1 MATEGVE
8 IGTGYISVVPSAQG
22 FMGKLQG
29 QVAPAFANV
38 GDEGGKTMGKGIT
51 GGLGGIA
58 AGAGKLLAPI
68 GAALAAVEVGK
79 FFGDAIEGA
88 RESEKVAKTTE
99 AIIKS
104 TGGTAKVTADQVG
117 ELAGALAA
125 KTGVD
130 DEVIQSGAN
139 LLLTFKNVRNEV
151 GEGNNV
157 FDRATQAAVD
167 LSAAGFGSVEGASKM
182 LGKALNDPLKGI
194 SALGRAGVTFSED
207 QKKAIERMV
216 ETGDVLGAQKLIMQ
230 EVESQVGGVA
240 EANGLASEKMAVAWG
255 NFQEDIGAK
264 ILPLLDKFQMFM
276 VDTVLPAATQA
287 ADGIEGLFKLIFEGD
302 YTGALADIFGWEE
315 DHPLIGFVLDLRQ
328 GFLDL
333 FDPMNQAKGPMAGI
347 SDGAKGIGDALSGMW
362 AVISPILQDLL
373 DVIMTEWVKIEPTV
387 SEIFNNA
394 RASVEEAMTVI
405 QSVIK
410 IVTDAIAVIWN
421 TWGDN
426 IKRQIG
432 ITMDTIGGIFKGASD
447 IIRGVWEIL
456 SGLLTG
462 DTQKMRDGIER
473 IFGGMKTA
481 LESLFNGLVATIGNI
496 WDGIKNAFAGPVNW
510 VIDNV
515 LNPLIDAVNDLGRMF
530 GVSLG
535 LTKFARMA
543 TGGSSPSGGGNKGPM
558 RALAGGGILSGF
570 RPYGA
575 GDDQLVMM
583 RSGEG
588 ATVSEAL
595 AGHPAAN
602 YERNRLLSL
611 NSAALSGNL
620 SKFYK
625 QWGLPGYAG
634 GGIISD
640 TLSDIK
646 NFATNITTS
655 NPFIGLKSMIDK
667 LKDGILQQLGSNA
680 ITKVLAQ
687 LPPKFGEMA
696 VKKLESSMQALF
708 GMGFDRTGGWPPA
721 RMGVL
726 SPNTAA
732 AVQFVRQNW
741 GINNIGTVGS
751 RPNKSDHPMGKAL
764 DIMIPDWATPG
775 GIAMGN
781 NIARWFVTNPAAFG
795 TKLVIWRDQYNRG
808 GGWRPY
814 THPLGP
820 TKNPTLRHMDHVHVS
835 VFDEGGWM
843 QPGWGYN
850 ALKKPEPVFSP
861 GQWDILKGV
870 LAGEQVN
877 PGGWSGMPSEL
888 VVVDS
893 DGQLIGRM
901 KVEARRVV
909 HETVSTARGL

>member
-29 QVAPAFANV
+29 QVAPAFASV
-38 GDEGGKTMGKGIT
+38 GDEGGKTIGKGIT

-99 AIIKS
+99 AVIKS
-104 TGGTAKVTADQVG
+104 TGGAAKVTADQVG
-117 ELAGALAA
+117 ELAGSLAA

-157 FDRATQAAVD
+157 FDRATKAAVD
-167 LSAAGFGSVEGASKM
+167 MSAAGFGSVEGASKT

-194 SALGRAGVTFSED
+194 SALSRAGVTFSED
-207 QKKAIERMV
+207 QKKAIEKMV
-216 ETGDVLGAQKLIMQ
+216 ETGDVLGAQKMIMQ

-264 ILPLLDKFQMFM
+264 ILPVLDTFQMFM

-287 ADGIEGLFKLIFEGD
+287 ANGIEGLFKLIFEGD
-302 YTGALADIFGWEE
+302 YTGALAGIFGWEE
-315 DHPLIGFVLDLRQ
+315 DHPLIRFILDLRQ

-362 AVISPILQDLL
+362 TVVSPILQDLL
-373 DVIMTEWVKIEPTV
+373 NVIMTKWVEIEPTV
-387 SEIFNNA
+387 TEIFNNV
-394 RASVEEAMTVI
+394 RVTVEEAMTVI
-405 QSVIK
+405 QAIIK
-410 IVTDAIAVIWN
+410 FVTDAIAIIWS

-426 IKRQIG
+426 IKQQIG

-447 IIRGVWEIL
+447 IIRGIWETL

-462 DTQKMRDGIER
+462 DTQKARDGIER
-473 IFGGMKTA
+473 IFGGMKGI
-481 LESLFNGLVATIGNI
+481 LESIFGGIVATIGNV
-496 WDGIKNAFAGPVNW
+496 WDGIKKAFAGPVDW
-510 VIDNV
+510 VFDNV
-515 LNPLIDAVNDLGRMF
+515 INPLIDAVNDLGRMF
-530 GVSLG
+530 GVSLN
-535 LTKFARMA
+535 LTKFGQI
-543 TGGSSPSGGGNKGPM
+543 GGGGSGGGTARGNQ
-558 RALAGGGILSGF
+558 RAMAAGGILDGF

-595 AGHPAAN
+595 ANHPAAN

-625 QWGLPGYAG
+625 QWGFQGYAG
-634 GGIISD
+634 GGIIGD
-640 TLSDIK
+640 TLSNIK
-646 NFATNITTS
+646 SFATNIVTS
-655 NPFIGLKSMIDK
+655 NPFIGLKSMIDR
-667 LKDGILQQLGSNA
+667 LKDGVLQQLGSNA
-680 ITKVLAQ
+680 ITRVLAQ
-687 LPPKFGEMA
+687 LPPKLGEMA

-721 RMGVL
+721 RMGAL

-732 AVQFVRQNW
+732 AVQFVRQSW

-751 RPNKSDHPMGKAL
+751 RPNKSDHPMGKAM
-764 DIMIPDWATPG
+764 DIMIPGWATPG
-775 GIAMGN
+775 GIAQGN
-781 NIARWFVTNPAAFG
+781 NIARWFVSNPAAFG

-808 GGWRPY
+808 SGWRPY
-814 THPLGP
+814 THPNGP

-861 GQWDILKGV
+861 GQWDILKGGLVGDGRVINHNNIKV
-870 LAGEQVN
+870 LVNADDLDQVKT
-877 PGGWSGMPSEL
+877 
-888 VVVDS
+888 VVD
-893 DGQLIGRM
+893 LF
-901 KVEARRVV
+901 KALELEALMTGEEV
-909 HETVSTARGL
+909 

>member
-38 GDEGGKTMGKGIT
+38 GDDGGKTMGKGIT

-68 GAALAAVEVGK
+68 GAALTAVEVGK

-99 AIIKS
+99 AVIKS
-104 TGGTAKVTADQVG
+104 TGGAAKVTADQVG
-117 ELAGALAA
+117 ELAGSLAA

-157 FDRATQAAVD
+157 FDRATKAAVD
-167 LSAAGFGSVEGASKM
+167 MSAAGFGSVEGASKT

-194 SALGRAGVTFSED
+194 SALSRAGVTFSED
-207 QKKAIERMV
+207 QKKAIEKMV
-216 ETGDVLGAQKLIMQ
+216 ETGDVLGAQKMIMQ

-264 ILPLLDKFQMFM
+264 ILPVLDTFQMFM

-287 ADGIEGLFKLIFEGD
+287 ANGIEGLFKLIFEGD
-302 YTGALADIFGWEE
+302 YTGALAGIFGWEE
-315 DHPLIGFVLDLRQ
+315 DHPLIGFILDLRQ

-362 AVISPILQDLL
+362 TVVSPILQDLL
-373 DVIMTEWVKIEPTV
+373 NVIMTKWVEIEPTV
-387 SEIFNNA
+387 TEIFNNV
-394 RASVEEAMTVI
+394 RVTVEEAMTVI
-405 QSVIK
+405 QAIIK
-410 IVTDAIAVIWN
+410 FVTDAIAIIWS

-426 IKRQIG
+426 IKQQIG

-447 IIRGVWEIL
+447 IIRGIWETL

-462 DTQKMRDGIER
+462 DTQKARDGIER
-473 IFGGMKTA
+473 IFGGMKGI
-481 LESLFNGLVATIGNI
+481 LESIFGGIVATIGNV
-496 WDGIKNAFAGPVNW
+496 WDGIKKAFAGPVDW

-515 LNPLIDAVNDLGRMF
+515 INPLIDAVNDLGRMF
-530 GVSLG
+530 GVSLN
-535 LTKFARMA
+535 LAKFGQM
-543 TGGSSPSGGGNKGPM
+543 GGGGGGGGTARGNQ
-558 RALAGGGILSGF
+558 RAMAAGGILDGF

-595 AGHPAAN
+595 ANHPAAN

-625 QWGLPGYAG
+625 QWGFQGYAG
-634 GGIISD
+634 GGIIGD
-640 TLSDIK
+640 TLSNIK
-646 NFATNITTS
+646 SFATNIVTS
-655 NPFIGLKSMIDK
+655 NPFIGLKSMIDR
-667 LKDGILQQLGSNA
+667 LKDGVLQQLGSNA
-680 ITKVLAQ
+680 ITRVLAQ
-687 LPPKFGEMA
+687 LPPMLGEMA

-721 RMGVL
+721 RMGAL

-732 AVQFVRQNW
+732 AVQFVRQSW

-764 DIMIPDWATPG
+764 DIMIPGWAAPG
-775 GIAMGN
+775 GIAQGN
-781 NIARWFVTNPAAFG
+781 NIARWFVSNPAAFG

-808 GGWRPY
+808 SGWRPY
-814 THPLGP
+814 THPNGP

-861 GQWDILKGV
+861 GQWDILKGGLV
-870 LAGEQVN
+870 GDGRVINHNNIKVQVN
-877 PGGWSGMPSEL
+877 ADDL
-888 VVVDS
+888 DQVKTVVD
-893 DGQLIGRM
+893 LF
-901 KVEARRVV
+901 KALELEALMTGEEV
-909 HETVSTARGL
+909 

>member
-38 GDEGGKTMGKGIT
+38 GDDGGKTMGKGIT

-68 GAALAAVEVGK
+68 GAALTAVEVGK

-99 AIIKS
+99 AVIKS

-117 ELAGALAA
+117 QLAGSLAA

-139 LLLTFKNVRNEV
+139 LLLTFKNVRNEM

-167 LSAAGFGSVEGASKM
+167 LSAAGFGSVESSSKM
-182 LGKALNDPLKGI
+182 LGKALNDPLQGI
-194 SALGRAGVTFSED
+194 TALSRAGVTFSED
-207 QKKAIERMV
+207 QKKAIEKMV

-264 ILPLLDKFQMFM
+264 ILPVLDAFQMFM
-276 VDTVLPAATQA
+276 VDTVLPAATQV

-302 YTGALADIFGWEE
+302 YTGALAGIFGWEE
-315 DHPLIGFVLDLRQ
+315 DHPLIGFILDLRQ

-362 AVISPILQDLL
+362 MVISPILQDLL
-373 DVIMTEWVKIEPTV
+373 NVIMTKWVEIEPTV
-387 SEIFNNA
+387 TEIFNNV
-394 RASVEEAMTVI
+394 RVTVEEAMTVI
-405 QSVIK
+405 QAIIK
-410 IVTDAIAVIWN
+410 FVTDAIAIIWS

-426 IKRQIG
+426 IKQQIG

-447 IIRGVWEIL
+447 IIRGIWETL

-462 DTQKMRDGIER
+462 DTQKARDGIER
-473 IFGGMKTA
+473 IFGGMKGI
-481 LESLFNGLVATIGNI
+481 LESIFGGIVATIGNV
-496 WDGIKNAFAGPVNW
+496 WDGIKKAFAGPVDW
-510 VIDNV
+510 VFDKVI
-515 LNPLIDAVNDLGRMF
+515 NPLIDAVNDLGRMF
-530 GVSLG
+530 GVSLN
-535 LTKFARMA
+535 LTKFGQM
-543 TGGSSPSGGGNKGPM
+543 GGGGSGGGTARGNQ
-558 RALAGGGILSGF
+558 RAMAAGGILDGF
-570 RPYGA
+570 RPFHQ
-575 GDDQLVMM
+575 GDDQLVRM

-588 ATVSEAL
+588 VYVSEAMRD
-595 AGHPAAN
+595 P
-602 YERNRLLSL
+602 YERARLFAVNKLALQGKPLSAFQREGF
-611 NSAALSGNL
+611 AA
-620 SKFYK
+620 
-625 QWGLPGYAG
+625 
-634 GGIISD
+634 GGIIGD
-640 TLSDIK
+640 TLSNIK
-646 NFATNITTS
+646 NFATNIVTS
-655 NPFIGLKSMIDK
+655 NPFVGLKSMIDR
-667 LKDGILQQLGSNA
+667 LKDGVLQQLGSNA
-680 ITKVLAQ
+680 ITRVLAQ
-687 LPPKFGEMA
+687 LPPKIGEMA
-696 VKKLESSMQALF
+696 VKKLESSMQSLF

-721 RMGVL
+721 RMGAL

-732 AVQFVRQNW
+732 AVQFVRQSW

-751 RPNKSDHPMGKAL
+751 RPNKSDHPMGKAM
-764 DIMIPDWATPG
+764 DIMIPGWATPG
-775 GIAMGN
+775 GIAQGN
-781 NIARWFVTNPAAFG
+781 NIARWFVSNPAAFG

-808 GGWRPY
+808 SGWRPY
-814 THPLGP
+814 THPNGP

-861 GQWDILKGV
+861 GQWDILKGGLV
-870 LAGEQVN
+870 GDGRVINHNNIKVQVNADDLDQVKTVVDLFKALELEALMAGEEV
-877 PGGWSGMPSEL
+877 
-888 VVVDS
+888 
-893 DGQLIGRM
+893 
-901 KVEARRVV
+901 
-909 HETVSTARGL
+909 

>member
-38 GDEGGKTMGKGIT
+38 GDDGGKTMGKGIT

-68 GAALAAVEVGK
+68 GAALTAVEVGK

-99 AIIKS
+99 AVIKS
-104 TGGTAKVTADQVG
+104 TGGAAKVTADQVG
-117 ELAGALAA
+117 ELAGSLAA

-167 LSAAGFGSVEGASKM
+167 LSAAGFGSVEGSSKV

-194 SALGRAGVTFSED
+194 SALSRAGVTFSED
-207 QKKAIERMV
+207 QKKAIEKMV
-216 ETGDVLGAQKLIMQ
+216 ETGDVLGAQKMIMQ
-230 EVESQVGGVA
+230 EVESKVGGVA

-264 ILPLLDKFQMFM
+264 ILPVLDTFQMFM
-276 VDTVLPAATQA
+276 VNTVLPAATQV

-315 DHPLIGFVLDLRQ
+315 DHPLIGFILDLRQ

-362 AVISPILQDLL
+362 AVISPILQSLL
-373 DVIMTEWVKIEPTV
+373 DVIMTKWVEIEPTV
-387 SEIFNNA
+387 TEIFNNV
-394 RASVEEAMTVI
+394 RVTVEEAMTVI
-405 QSVIK
+405 QTIIK
-410 IVTDAIAVIWN
+410 FVTDAIAIIWS

-426 IKRQIG
+426 IKQQIG
-432 ITMDTIGGIFKGASD
+432 IAMDTIGGIFKGASD
-447 IIRGVWEIL
+447 TIRGIWETL

-462 DTQKMRDGIER
+462 DTQKARDGIER
-473 IFGGMKTA
+473 IFGGMKGI
-481 LESLFNGLVATIGNI
+481 LESIFGGIVATIGNV
-496 WDGIKNAFAGPVNW
+496 WDGIKKAFAGPVDW

-515 LNPLIDAVNDLGRMF
+515 INPLIDAVNDLGRMF
-530 GVSLG
+530 GVSLN
-535 LTKFARMA
+535 LTKFGQMGG
-543 TGGSSPSGGGNKGPM
+543 GGSGGTAKGNQ
-558 RALAGGGILSGF
+558 RAMAAGGILDGF
-570 RPYGA
+570 RPFHQ
-575 GDDQLVMM
+575 GDDQLVRM

-588 ATVSEAL
+588 VYVSEAMRD
-595 AGHPAAN
+595 P
-602 YERNRLLSL
+602 YERARLFAVNKLALQGKPLSAFQREGF
-611 NSAALSGNL
+611 AA
-620 SKFYK
+620 
-625 QWGLPGYAG
+625 
-634 GGIISD
+634 GGIIGD
-640 TLSDIK
+640 TLSNIK
-646 NFATNITTS
+646 NFATNIVTS
-655 NPFIGLKSMIDK
+655 NPFTGLKSMIDR
-667 LKDGILQQLGSNA
+667 LKDGVLQQLGSNA
-680 ITKVLAQ
+680 ITRVLAQ
-687 LPPKFGEMA
+687 LPPKLGEMA
-696 VKKLESSMQALF
+696 VKKLESSMQSLF

-721 RMGVL
+721 RMGAL

-732 AVQFVRQNW
+732 AVQFVRQSW

-764 DIMIPDWATPG
+764 DIMIPGWATPG
-775 GIAMGN
+775 GIAQGN
-781 NIARWFVTNPAAFG
+781 NIARWFVSNPAAFG

-808 GGWRPY
+808 SGWRPY
-814 THPLGP
+814 THPNGP

-861 GQWDILKGV
+861 GQWDILKGGLV
-870 LAGEQVN
+870 GDGRVINHNNIKVQVN
-877 PGGWSGMPSEL
+877 ADDL
-888 VVVDS
+888 DQVKTVVD
-893 DGQLIGRM
+893 LF
-901 KVEARRVV
+901 KALELEALMTGEEV
-909 HETVSTARGL
+909 

>member
-38 GDEGGKTMGKGIT
+38 GDDGGKTMGKGIT

-68 GAALAAVEVGK
+68 GAALTAVEVGK

-99 AIIKS
+99 AVIKS
-104 TGGTAKVTADQVG
+104 TGGAAKVTADQVG
-117 ELAGALAA
+117 ELAGSLAA

-157 FDRATQAAVD
+157 FDRATKAAVD
-167 LSAAGFGSVEGASKM
+167 MSAAGFGSVEGASKT

-194 SALGRAGVTFSED
+194 SALSRAGVTFSED
-207 QKKAIERMV
+207 QKKAIEKMV
-216 ETGDVLGAQKLIMQ
+216 ETGDVLGAQKMIMQ

-264 ILPLLDKFQMFM
+264 ILPVLDTFQMFM

-287 ADGIEGLFKLIFEGD
+287 ANGIEGLFKLIFEGD
-302 YTGALADIFGWEE
+302 YTGALAGIFGWEE
-315 DHPLIGFVLDLRQ
+315 DHPLIGFILDLRQ

-362 AVISPILQDLL
+362 TVVSPILQDLL
-373 DVIMTEWVKIEPTV
+373 NVIMTKWVEIEPTV
-387 SEIFNNA
+387 TEIFNNV
-394 RASVEEAMTVI
+394 RVTVEEAMTVI
-405 QSVIK
+405 QAIIK
-410 IVTDAIAVIWN
+410 FVTDAIAIIWS

-426 IKRQIG
+426 IKQQIG

-447 IIRGVWEIL
+447 IIRGIWETL

-462 DTQKMRDGIER
+462 DTQKARDGIER
-473 IFGGMKTA
+473 IFGGMKGI
-481 LESLFNGLVATIGNI
+481 LESIFGGIVATIGNV
-496 WDGIKNAFAGPVNW
+496 WDGIKKAFAGPVDW

-515 LNPLIDAVNDLGRMF
+515 INPLIDAVNDLGRMF
-530 GVSLG
+530 GVSLN
-535 LTKFARMA
+535 LAKFGQM
-543 TGGSSPSGGGNKGPM
+543 GGGGGGGGTARGNQ
-558 RALAGGGILSGF
+558 RAMAAGGILDGF

-595 AGHPAAN
+595 ANHPAAN

-625 QWGLPGYAG
+625 QWGFQGYAG
-634 GGIISD
+634 GGIIGD
-640 TLSDIK
+640 TLSNIK
-646 NFATNITTS
+646 SFATNIVTS
-655 NPFIGLKSMIDK
+655 NPFIGLKSMIDR
-667 LKDGILQQLGSNA
+667 LKDGVLQQLGSNA
-680 ITKVLAQ
+680 ITRVLAQ
-687 LPPKFGEMA
+687 LPPMLGEMA

-721 RMGVL
+721 RMGAL

-732 AVQFVRQNW
+732 AVQFVRQSW
-741 GINNIGTVGS
+741 GISNIGTVGS

-764 DIMIPDWATPG
+764 DIMIPGWAAPG
-775 GIAMGN
+775 GIAQGN
-781 NIARWFVTNPAAFG
+781 NIARWFVSNPAAFG

-808 GGWRPY
+808 SGWRPY
-814 THPLGP
+814 THPNGP

-861 GQWDILKGV
+861 GQWDILKGGLV
-870 LAGEQVN
+870 GDGRVINHNNIKVQVN
-877 PGGWSGMPSEL
+877 ADDL
-888 VVVDS
+888 DQVKTVVD
-893 DGQLIGRM
+893 LF
-901 KVEARRVV
+901 KALELEALMTGEEV
-909 HETVSTARGL
+909 